1 MNWHDHV
8 RSDPSVLAGKPVIRG
23 TRLSVDFLLG
33 LMAEGWTEERLL
45 ENYPQLRREALQ
57 AMYAFAAEC
66 TRDEQ
71 VQDGLMSEA
80 IAFDTHR
87 FD

>member
-1 MNWHDHV
+1 MNWHEHIGSV
-8 RSDPSVLAGKPVIRG
+8 PSVLVGKPVIRG

-33 LMAEGWTEERLL
+33 LMAEGWTEEQLL
-45 ENYPQLRREALQ
+45 ENYPQLHREALQ

-71 VQDGLMSEA
+71 VRVMSGNA
-80 IAFDTHR
+80 G
-87 FD
+87 

>member
-1 MNWHDHV
+1 MIEDDPLNWHDHI
-8 RSDPSVLAGKPVIRG
+8 RSDPSVLVGKPVIRG

-71 VQDGLMSEA
+71 VYVMGGKA
-80 IAFDTHR
+80 G
-87 FD
+87 

>member
-1 MNWHDHV
+1 MNWHDYI
-8 RSDPSVLAGKPVIRG
+8 RSDPPVLVGKPVIRG

-57 AMYAFAAEC
+57 AMYAFAADC
-66 TRDEQ
+66 TRDKH
-71 VQDGLMSEA
+71 VYVMGGKA
-80 IAFDTHR
+80 G
-87 FD
+87 

>member
-1 MNWHDHV
+1 MNWHDYIS
-8 RSDPSVLAGKPVIRG
+8 SDPSVLVGKPVIRG

-71 VQDGLMSEA
+71 VYVMGGKA
-80 IAFDTHR
+80 G
-87 FD
+87 

>member
-1 MNWHDHV
+1 MEGNQLNWQDHI
-8 RSDPSVLAGKPVIRG
+8 RSDPSVLVGKPVIAG

-45 ENYPQLRREALQ
+45 ENYPQLRRQSLQ

-71 VQDGLMSEA
+71 VYVLGGNA
-80 IAFDTHR
+80 G
-87 FD
+87 